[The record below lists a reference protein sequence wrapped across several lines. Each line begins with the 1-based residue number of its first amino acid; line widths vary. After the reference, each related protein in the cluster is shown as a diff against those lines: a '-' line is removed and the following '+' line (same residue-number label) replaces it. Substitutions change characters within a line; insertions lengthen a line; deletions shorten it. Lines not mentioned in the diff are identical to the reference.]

1 MESKSRVR
9 DQGMKKKPDIRPARV
24 KKYHLEDFTE
34 TGKPRCTVCRRAMYQ
49 NQKTETCNGKARH
62 LKCWPVVW
70 REYTKVQNLILSE
83 PWDAENWALSYAI
96 FKSDQETKELDVKQ
110 LVEKFKKK

>member
-9 DQGMKKKPDIRPARV
+9 NQRVKKPNIRPARI
-24 KKYHLEDFTE
+24 KKYATEDFTK
-34 TGKPRCTVCRRAMYQ
+34 TGIPRCTVCRRAMYQ
-49 NQKTETCNGKARH
+49 NQKTETCNGKVRH